1 LLELI
6 HVICI
11 AQNREVVFVEH
22 SQIILKTIKERD
34 ISAYKLSKETGIS
47 ESLFS
52 KWKKSPTSE
61 ISSSTLARIAEYLGC
76 SVDCLLGRDE
86 QKEKPTPKEGSGLT
100 DDQRYLIDAIYNM
113 SAANVKKLRIIVDQ
127 VIAEREK

>member
-1 LLELI
+1 MQNTD
-6 HVICI
+6 I
-11 AQNREVVFVEH
+11 AA
-22 SQIILKTIKERD
+22 TIKELCVRRGVT
-34 ISAYKLSKETGIS
+34 ISTFLTDCKLAKSFIYDLEKRATSPSSDKLS
-47 ESLFS
+47 
-52 KWKKSPTSE
+52 
-61 ISSSTLARIAEYLGC
+61 RIADYFDC
-76 SVDCLLGRDE
+76 SVDYLLGRDE

>member
-1 LLELI
+1 MPFKALFVNL
-6 HVICI
+6 
-11 AQNREVVFVEH
+11 AKNRGDYFMFFSRLQLCCSE
-22 SQIILKTIKERD
+22 QGI
-34 ISAYKLSKETGIS
+34 KLSPLLDELGIS
-47 ESLFS
+47 RGSIGRWRS
-52 KWKKSPTSE
+52 G
-61 ISSSTLARIAEYLGC
+61 TLPNGETLLKLASRLNC
-76 SVDCLLGRDE
+76 SVDYLLGLEE